1 MWNTGTVVFRTF
13 WIHGRLDPQMW
24 TGGLTRKSF
33 KKPFL
38 ELTCEQVTRAQVQ
51 TFNPSRTGLYD
62 LGALPQMPALC
73 PREERT
79 LDCAYFIIAM

>member
-1 MWNTGTVVFRTF
+1 MCNTGTVVFRIF

-38 ELTCEQVTRAQVQ
+38 ELTCEQVTWTQVQ
-51 TFNPSRTGLYD
+51 TFNPFRTGLYD
-62 LGALPQMPALC
+62 LGALLQIPAPC

-79 LDCAYFIIAM
+79 SDCAYFIIFM